1 MTSKPSVIIFGG
13 LNTISRALVALLV
26 PLDAE
31 PLVSHLRIVDKFSVV
46 PATTYIGAEFPK
58 ILDNPLVEYRQANL
72 TVPAVVAS
80 CFEPPEGQ
88 APYDYVFDYTGEVRN
103 DRTEMIQIN
112 TTLNIS
118 RLIGLE
124 AAKHKVKAF
133 VRIQLPFYDTGS
145 SSKSQHTEKDDIKP
159 VNTIGIWWHETLRV
173 LAAIEGLNLVI
184 LRTGFVYG
192 PYTNYG
198 IITSGIT
205 VASVYG
211 YLKKPMKSMWS
222 PGKNPNNTVN
232 VADVA
237 GAAWA
242 CAEWIG
248 PLGRTEANVLA
259 GEEIL
264 FHNDKK
270 KVREVEGMPPHDQK
284 LIAPLFNLVDD
295 SNSTLLSIGEVVTSY
310 FGTTFEFF
318 TFVENAAM
326 KLTGDH
332 VEEINEHHVSGW
344 TEMITTS
351 KPPIP
356 NTPLSAYMDSF
367 ALAKHVL
374 AYNNTK
380 IKEVIGYNLK
390 KPFFNHEAIKEVIDK
405 WKEEGSWPNLD

>member
-284 LIAPLFNLVDD
+284 LIAPLFNL
-295 SNSTLLSIGEVVTSY
+295 
-310 FGTTFEFF
+310 
-318 TFVENAAM
+318 
-326 KLTGDH
+326 LTGDH